1 MSCKKNRGQQ
11 ILVSAVVALVIA
23 AGSTALADAAGPAV
37 RPVDRHCVVDVVSI
51 SGGVMETGPEV
62 CFPSE
67 ADADAFAAFSGRSSR
82 SVSNIIG
89 RHYTSLGYSGSS
101 ITIVGT
107 TCGGG
112 VWYPTG
118 YWGNNLESSRH
129 YCGGVPTT
137 FYDSANCST
146 GAYPI
151 FYQSSSLG
159 WMNNRASCVRYG

>member
-1 MSCKKNRGQQ
+1 VRRTCGQVV
-11 ILVSAVVALVIA
+11 IIAAVAALVIA
-23 AGSTALADAAGPAV
+23 AGSVTRVDAAGPAI

-51 SGGVMETGPEV
+51 RGGVMETGPEV

-67 ADADAFAAFSGRSSR
+67 ADADAFAASSGRSSR

-89 RHYTSLGYSGSS
+89 RHYTNLGYSGSS
-101 ITIVGT
+101 ITIIGT

-118 YWGNNLESSRH
+118 SWDNNIESSRH

-151 FYQSSSLG
+151 YFQTSSLG
-159 WMNNRASCVRYG
+159 WMSNRASCVRYG

>member
-1 MSCKKNRGQQ
+1 MGRTCRQVVQ
-11 ILVSAVVALVIA
+11 VAAVVALVIA
-23 AGSTALADAAGPAV
+23 AGSVARVDAAGPAV

-51 SGGVMETGPEV
+51 RDGVMETGPEV
-62 CFPSE
+62 CFDSE
-67 ADADAFAAFSGRSSR
+67 ADADVFVGSVGGSSR
-82 SVSNIIG
+82 SASNIIG
-89 RHYTSLGYSGSS
+89 RHYTNLGYGGSS
-101 ITIVGT
+101 ITIIGT

-118 YWGNNLESSRH
+118 YWDNNIESSRH

-151 FYQSSSLG
+151 YFQMSSLG
-159 WMNNRASCVRYG
+159 WMSNRVSCVRYG